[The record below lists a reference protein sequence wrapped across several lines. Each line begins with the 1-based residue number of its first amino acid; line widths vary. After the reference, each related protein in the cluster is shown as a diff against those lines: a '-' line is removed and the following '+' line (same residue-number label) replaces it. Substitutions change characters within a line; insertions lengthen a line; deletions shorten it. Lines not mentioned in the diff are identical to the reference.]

1 LQTARKRFQ
10 GGFSYSLV
18 IILGGGIETIHQDEG
33 TFLPLVLID
42 QRHQTG
48 EMFGRTMGIEC
59 CPVWPFLNKN
69 EVAGIFLIN
78 KKIISDAEF
87 FLFGFL
93 NQLAVQRHDDIDRL
107 WPDEILRNDFEHKQY
122 LTKTNR
128 YDLLRNQIPPKLN
141 QRVKYRTHY
150 VKDSAQEIQMN
161 RKIRFDKAQN
171 TVFQATTGGPASN
184 ADLNSKK

>member
-1 LQTARKRFQ
+1 M
-10 GGFSYSLV
+10 YSLA
-18 IILGGGIETIHQDEG
+18 IILGGGIEIIHEDEG

-42 QRHQTG
+42 QRRQTG

-59 CPVWPFLNKN
+59 CSVWPFLNKN

-78 KKIISDAEF
+78 KKIIGDAEF

-93 NQLAVQRHDDIDRL
+93 NQLAVQRHNDIDRL
-107 WPDEILRNDFEHKQY
+107 CPDEILRNDFEHNQY

-128 YDLLRNQIPPKLN
+128 YDLLRNQIPSKLN
-141 QRVKYRTHY
+141 QCVKYRIHY

-161 RKIRFDKAQN
+161 HQIRFDKAQN

-184 ADLNSKK
+184 TNLNSKK